1 MDASI
6 IIINWNTRDLLIE
19 CINSV
24 YSTTRGI
31 NFDIWVVDNGSS
43 DGSVQALRELFPDVN
58 VIENQ
63 SNLGFAKACNQALK
77 LMESKFAILLNSD
90 TILTDG
96 AIKTVLD
103 TMEKDPDIGLCGA
116 QLLNPDGTK
125 QNSIANTPSLATE
138 LLNKSLLR
146 RLFPQ
151 KYPGKERDFAEP
163 IEVESIIG
171 AFMAVRKEAM
181 DEVGMLDESYFFFFE
196 ETDWCIRMKK
206 KGWKVVH
213 HPGAKVYHLQ
223 GQTVRKIKY
232 KGKDRVLEIKVSFF

>member
-6 IIINWNTRDLLIE
+6 IIINWNTRDLLVE

-77 LMESKFAILLNSD
+77 LMESKFAILLNSH
-90 TILTDG
+90 TILNDG

-103 TMEKDPDIGLCGA
+103 TMGKDPDIGLCGA
-116 QLLNPDGTK
+116 QLLNPDGK
-125 QNSIANTPSLATE
+125 NRIQSLIHRASQPNFST
-138 LLNKSLLR
+138 SL
-146 RLFPQ
+146 
-151 KYPGKERDFAEP
+151 
-163 IEVESIIG
+163 
-171 AFMAVRKEAM
+171 
-181 DEVGMLDESYFFFFE
+181 
-196 ETDWCIRMKK
+196 C
-206 KGWKVVH
+206 
-213 HPGAKVYHLQ
+213 
-223 GQTVRKIKY
+223 
-232 KGKDRVLEIKVSFF
+232 